1 MLPSLYMPAESP
13 VIQTLMSSYQEISG
27 DMDSE
32 PMTSG
37 GATYARAIPNCVAY
51 GAIFPGRD
59 KVEHMPNEYLIIDDM
74 LKAMNVYAN
83 AIYQLQGVEL

>member
-1 MLPSLYMPAESP
+1 MLALSLT
-13 VIQTLMSSYQEISG
+13 VL
-27 DMDSE
+27 
-32 PMTSG
+32 PM
-37 GATYARAIPNCVAY
+37 

-59 KVEHMPNEYLIIDDM
+59 KVEHMPNEHLIIDDM